1 VTEEDVAGMK
11 SPGRSLAYVALALS
25 FVALVVS
32 VILYNGR
39 SSRSTGGAA
48 QPGPAT
54 KVSLSMVVATFSGQ
68 GVFAHRW
75 YPTMLVVREG
85 DTVDLVVANPDEF
98 AHQLEITGYN
108 QKTKILNPGDSD
120 HLTFVADKV
129 GVFEYHCSLPYDP
142 VLRHCTPDHDQM
154 RGYLIVVAR

>member
-1 VTEEDVAGMK
+1 M
-11 SPGRSLAYVALALS
+11 SSSGRGLSYFALALAA
-25 FVALVVS
+25 VALIVS
-32 VILYNGR
+32 LVLYSGR
-39 SSRSTGGAA
+39 SNRGTGGAV
-48 QPGPAT
+48 QPVAPA

-75 YPTMLVVREG
+75 YPTMMVVREG

-120 HLTFVADKV
+120 HLTFVADKA

-142 VLRHCTPDHDQM
+142 TQKHCTPDHDQM
-154 RGYLIVVAR
+154 RGYLIVTK